1 MESAGSIWS
10 PPNTKR
16 RLYAV
21 KEGMKMKKGI
31 LVSLGVAALLI
42 LMIWADR
49 KFPAAGK
56 PHSSAASSS
65 GSAALPDVVMKDLN
79 DHDVTLAQY
88 KGQVV
93 LVNFWATWCEP
104 CKVEIP
110 WMIEFQKKYS
120 SRGFTILGVSMDEDG
135 KTAINPFLEK
145 ERFDVNGQKESMNY
159 PILLGNSAIADKF
172 GSIVGLPT
180 SMLFTR
186 DGKKIKT
193 IVGLVN
199 HDDIAKSIES
209 LL

>member
-1 MESAGSIWS
+1 
-10 PPNTKR
+10 
-16 RLYAV
+16 
-21 KEGMKMKKGI
+21 MKKGV
-31 LVSLGVAALLI
+31 LVSLGVVALLVV
-42 LMIWADR
+42 MVWADR

-56 PHSSAASSS
+56 PSTSVASSTS
-65 GSAALPDVVMKDLN
+65 NAAMPSVVMKDLN

-88 KGQVV
+88 QGQVV

-135 KTAINPFLEK
+135 KKAINPFLEK
-145 ERFDVNGQKESMNY
+145 ERFDVNGQKEAMNY
-159 PILLGNSAIADKF
+159 PILLGNDSIADKF
-172 GSIVGLPT
+172 GSIMGLPT

-199 HDDIAKSIES
+199 HDEIAKSIES

>member
-1 MESAGSIWS
+1 
-10 PPNTKR
+10 
-16 RLYAV
+16 
-21 KEGMKMKKGI
+21 MKKGI
-31 LVSLGVAALLI
+31 LVSVGVIALLTI
-42 LMIWADR
+42 MVWADR
-49 KFPAAGK
+49 KFPAAGRPQAK
-56 PHSSAASSS
+56 AATTAGDDSMPS
-65 GSAALPDVVMKDLN
+65 VVMKDLN
-79 DHDVTLAQY
+79 DRDVTLAQF

-93 LVNFWATWCEP
+93 LVNFWATWCAP

-135 KTAINPFLEK
+135 KKAINPFLEK
-145 ERFDVNGQKESMNY
+145 ERFDVDGQKEAMNY
-159 PILLGNSAIADKF
+159 PILLGNDSVADKF
-172 GSIVGLPT
+172 GSIMGLPT

-199 HDDIAKSIES
+199 HDDIAKSIEA